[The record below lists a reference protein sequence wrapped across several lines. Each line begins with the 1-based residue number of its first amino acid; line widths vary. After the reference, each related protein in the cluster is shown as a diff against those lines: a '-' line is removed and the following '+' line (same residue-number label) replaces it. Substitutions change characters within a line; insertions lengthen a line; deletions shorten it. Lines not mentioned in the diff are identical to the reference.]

1 MSKDTN
7 TKGWIEVS
15 SDSETPDDGKAN
27 SDLFLGEYLKGLTG
41 EVSSLWDAIQKLN
54 ERVSSNV
61 FSRGDIVNDILVRIA
76 SAASGIPFD
85 QSETE

>member
-1 MSKDTN
+1 MSEDTN

-27 SDLFLGEYLKGLTG
+27 SDLFLGEYLKKLTS

-54 ERVSSNV
+54 DRVDSNV

-76 SAASGIPFD
+76 SAASGTPFD
-85 QSETE
+85 QSEVE